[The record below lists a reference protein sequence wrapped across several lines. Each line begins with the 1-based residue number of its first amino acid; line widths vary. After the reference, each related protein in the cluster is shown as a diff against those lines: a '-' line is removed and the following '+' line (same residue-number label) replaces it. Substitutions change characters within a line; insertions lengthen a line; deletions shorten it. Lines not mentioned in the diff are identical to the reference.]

1 MGIKGKEDLTMK
13 LNRKGKLFF
22 VLTIILSVFAIVG
35 IIALLMPWDEMTAP
49 KSEVTIEAGT
59 PITLDVF
66 FDIVPDSAVF
76 LTDISGIDQNVPAVY
91 QLKIG
96 YGNSEA
102 DVVLRIEDHIGPTGE
117 VVPQEVYSNWKMPEA
132 KDCVTNLFDLSG
144 IAKIEVI

>member
-22 VLTIILSVFAIVG
+22 VLTIILTVFAIAG
-35 IIALLMPWDEMTAP
+35 IIALIVPWDEMTAP

-102 DVVLRIEDHIGPTGE
+102 
-117 VVPQEVYSNWKMPEA
+117 
-132 KDCVTNLFDLSG
+132 
-144 IAKIEVI
+144 